1 MLIDSLIALALII
14 LSNVIVLSAICI
26 IGTKFSKIN
35 TLCAIRIRQYFLS
48 TLSTSIAC
56 CFLPTHVAAIL
67 FIALFFVY
75 RKIIFINDSLELE
88 EIYKL
93 HNVDFQPIL
102 KLSCVLKSE
111 YNGTTHKVSD
121 RGCLYSFSQYIN
133 SAPYIFIFYCVKFA
147 EQPQNTLIY
156 GLEFFIAI
164 TALFIII
171 AKLIYKLSVSTP
183 TSPFFLCSNLS
194 YIPVA
199 FVGVLYYVIAAF
211 MFISTL

>member
-75 RKIIFINDSLELE
+75 RKVLFINDS
-88 EIYKL
+88 
-93 HNVDFQPIL
+93 F
-102 KLSCVLKSE
+102 
-111 YNGTTHKVSD
+111 HKVSD
-121 RGCLYSFSQYIN
+121 KECLYSFSQYIN
-133 SAPYIFIFYCVKFA
+133 SAPYIFIFYCYIIKRFA
-147 EQPQNTLIY
+147 VYTICFFR
-156 GLEFFIAI
+156 FFIY
-164 TALFIII
+164 TR
-171 AKLIYKLSVSTP
+171 
-183 TSPFFLCSNLS
+183 FFRFFNR
-194 YIPVA
+194 I
-199 FVGVLYYVIAAF
+199 
-211 MFISTL
+211 

>member
-75 RKIIFINDSLELE
+75 RKVLFINDS
-88 EIYKL
+88 
-93 HNVDFQPIL
+93 F
-102 KLSCVLKSE
+102 
-111 YNGTTHKVSD
+111 HKVSD
-121 RGCLYSFSQYIN
+121 KECLYSFSQYIN

-211 MFISTL
+211 IFISTL